1 MRCKVCGA
9 YNEDYLEFC
18 ENCAAPLEPE
28 AATNG
33 PTGFSSAGGGDQD
46 KPAAWGFVRSPNW
59 PKPDF
64 DANTVSE
71 QDIPEGYLNRFEP
84 RPAGAAQE
92 SVEPTED
99 KSVTR
104 VQNEP
109 LEETPVPRFNAADP
123 SHIRRNTPVCGPVLD
138 SEPDV
143 ESALPAVRKELKKP
157 QRAESFSDYGYA
169 GKRKSRKFR
178 GSKNP
183 VVFYAAAGVLVL
195 LIVVFAIA
203 LLTKGSGPI
212 FGGLFSKSSI
222 TKQATIT
229 PDTSDPTNKQ
239 YLITVYAKTG
249 SRLRF
254 TAGSLVR
261 EGDDLIV
268 TDGKKSMIVN
278 EDVFM
283 PTEPVDSASLNIY
296 PDIVVIGK
304 DGTEEKVEFL
314 EPIVIEVPSIGLTIT
329 SPASPFEAVSPDV
342 TVTGT
347 VDDNT
352 ASVFIGDNQFTVD
365 ETGGFSGTYSLNAE
379 GQSTIT
385 VEARKNGYQIARQT
399 ITANYTASTATTGGG
414 STGGTAQPVS
424 AVTGTPTFDFA
435 DDQSRRTTEATLTV
449 KGTAQSG
456 TALSVTGVEL
466 SNPVTVNSDGTFSF
480 TVKMDEV
487 GLYTATVSSSLNGST
502 GTRTIYLERNHA
514 DKDAYIEGAHMLD
527 YQYLVDAPNHKQ
539 AYELVGKV
547 AEVIQTSPFVIAKIT
562 TTDGDVLFYYYS
574 GIASV
579 DANDGKT
586 YEIYGDPNGKD
597 ANGTPILYAWY
608 IYKR

>member
-33 PTGFSSAGGGDQD
+33 PTGFSSAGGSDQGEQS
-46 KPAAWGFVRSPNW
+46 AWGFVRSPNW

-71 QDIPEGYLNRFEP
+71 QDIPKAYLNRFEP
-84 RPAGAAQE
+84 RQAGAVQE
-92 SVEPTED
+92 GVEPTED
-99 KSVTR
+99 KPVSR

-123 SHIRRNTPVCGPVLD
+123 SPIRRNVPVCGPVAE
-138 SEPDV
+138 SEPED
-143 ESALPAVRKELKKP
+143 EPALPAVRKELKKP

-212 FGGLFSKSSI
+212 FGGLFSKSNI

-229 PDTSDPTNKQ
+229 PDTSDPANKR

-249 SRLRF
+249 SHLRF
-254 TAGSLVR
+254 TAGSLVKD
-261 EGDDLIV
+261 GDDLIV
-268 TDGKKSMIVN
+268 TDGKKSMIVDA
-278 EDVFM
+278 EIFM

-304 DGTEEKVEFL
+304 DGTEEKVEFV
-314 EPIVIEVPSIGLTIT
+314 EPIVIEVPSIGLTLT
-329 SPASPFEAVSPDV
+329 APVSPFETATSDI
-342 TVTGT
+342 TISGT
-347 VDDNT
+347 VDDTT
-352 ASVFIGDNQFTVD
+352 ASVFVGDNQFTVD
-365 ETGGFSGTYSLNAE
+365 ETGGFSGTYSLSAE
-379 GQSTIT
+379 GPSTIT

-399 ITANYTASTATTGGG
+399 ITVNYTASTTTGSNGND
-414 STGGTAQPVS
+414 GTTQPVS
-424 AVTGTPTFDFA
+424 AVTGTPSFDFA
-435 DDQSRRTTEATLTV
+435 DDQSRRTTEATITV

-456 TALSVTGVEL
+456 AALSVTGVEL

-480 TVKMDEV
+480 TVKLDEV
-487 GLYTATVSSSLNGST
+487 GLYTAAVSSNLNGT
-502 GTRTIYLERNHA
+502 VGTRTIYLERNHA

-527 YQYLVDAPNHKQ
+527 YQYLIDAPNHEQ

-547 AEVIQTSPFVIAKIT
+547 AEVIQTSPFVIAKVT
-562 TTDGDVLFYYYS
+562 TQDGDVLFYYYS

-579 DANDGKT
+579 EANDGKT

>member
-18 ENCAAPLEPE
+18 ENCAAPLEPD

-33 PTGFSSAGGGDQD
+33 PTGFSSAGGGDQGE
-46 KPAAWGFVRSPNW
+46 PSAWGFVRSPNW

-71 QDIPEGYLNRFEP
+71 QDIPEAYLNRFEP
-84 RPAGAAQE
+84 RLAGAAQE
-92 SVEPTED
+92 DAEPAVD
-99 KSVTR
+99 KPVTR
-104 VQNEP
+104 VQSEP
-109 LEETPVPRFNAADP
+109 VTETPVPRFNASEP
-123 SHIRRNTPVCGPVLD
+123 SPIRRAAPVCGPAAE
-138 SEPDV
+138 SEP
-143 ESALPAVRKELKKP
+143 EGEPALPAVRKEPKKP
-157 QRAESFSDYGYA
+157 QRADSFKDYGYA
-169 GKRKSRKFR
+169 GKRKSRKFH

-212 FGGLFSKSSI
+212 FGGLFSKSNI
-222 TKQATIT
+222 TKQATIA
-229 PDTSDPTNKQ
+229 PDTSDPSNNR

-254 TAGSLVR
+254 TAGSLVKD
-261 EGDDLIV
+261 GDDLIV
-268 TDGKKSMIVN
+268 TDGKKSMIVDQ
-278 EDVFM
+278 EIFI
-283 PTEPVDSASLNIY
+283 PAEPVDGATLEIY
-296 PDIVVIGK
+296 PDIVVVGK
-304 DGTEEKVEFL
+304 DGTEEKVEFT
-314 EPIVIEVPSIGLTIT
+314 EPIVITVPSIGLTLT
-329 SPASPFEAVSPDV
+329 SPASPLETTTPDITVS
-342 TVTGT
+342 GT

-352 ASVFIGDNQFTVD
+352 ASVFVGDNQFTVD
-365 ETGGFSGTYSLNAE
+365 ETGGFSGTYTLSAE
-379 GQSTIT
+379 GPGTIT

-399 ITANYTASTATTGGG
+399 INVNYTAPATTGGN
-414 STGGTAQPVS
+414 GGATQPVS
-424 AVTGTPTFDFA
+424 AVTGTPSFDFA

-456 TALSVTGVEL
+456 AALSVTGVDL

-480 TVKMDEV
+480 TAKMDEV
-487 GLYTATVSSSLNGST
+487 GLYTATVSSNLNGSV
-502 GTRTIYLERNHA
+502 GTRTIYLERSHA
-514 DKDAYIEGAHMLD
+514 DRNAYIEGAHALD

-547 AEVIQTSPFVIAKIT
+547 AEVIQTSPFVIAKVT

-579 DANDGKT
+579 EVGDGKT
-586 YEIYGDPNGKD
+586 YEVYGDPNGKD
-597 ANGTPILYAWY
+597 ANGIPILYAWY

>member
-33 PTGFSSAGGGDQD
+33 PAGFSSASGGDQGE
-46 KPAAWGFVRSPNW
+46 PAAWGFVRSPNW

-71 QDIPEGYLNRFEP
+71 QDIPEAYLNRFEP
-84 RPAGAAQE
+84 RPADAVQEEAALI
-92 SVEPTED
+92 ED
-99 KSVTR
+99 KPVVRIIS
-104 VQNEP
+104 EP
-109 LEETPVPRFNAADP
+109 FEETPVPRFNATDP
-123 SHIRRNTPVCGPVLD
+123 SPIRRSAPVCGPV
-138 SEPDV
+138 SEP
-143 ESALPAVRKELKKP
+143 ESEPALPAVRKEVKKP

-169 GKRKSRKFR
+169 GKRKPRKFR

-229 PDTSDPTNKQ
+229 PDTSDPSNKQ

-268 TDGKKSMIVN
+268 TEGKKSMIVN

-329 SPASPFEAVSPDV
+329 SPASPYETTSPDV
-342 TVTGT
+342 TVSGT

-352 ASVFIGDNQFTVD
+352 ASVFVGDNQFTVD

-379 GQSTIT
+379 GANTII

-399 ITANYTASTATTGGG
+399 ITANYTASTAG
-414 STGGTAQPVS
+414 SSGNGNTAQPVS

-435 DDQSRRTTEATLTV
+435 DDQSRRTTEASLTV

-480 TVKMDEV
+480 TVKMDKV
-487 GLYTATVSSSLNGST
+487 GLYTATVSSNLNGSV
-502 GTRTIYLERNHA
+502 GTRTIYLERSHA
-514 DKDAYIEGAHMLD
+514 DKNAYIEGVHAFD
-527 YQYLVDAPNHKQ
+527 YKYVTDAPFHEK

-547 AEVIQTSPFVIAKIT
+547 AEVIQTSPFVIAKINT
-562 TTDGDVLFYYYS
+562 PDGDVLFYYYS

-579 DANDGKT
+579 EVGDGKT
-586 YEIYGDPNGKD
+586 YEIYGDPYGKD